1 MTKNMIRYSIILTV
15 LIRSLAIANESE
27 NKNDKWLKELNVPTW
42 VKNIFYRKE
51 ISKKYDYAFNI
62 NPMYLLGDFDGDNSP
77 DVAIVVREKS
87 SSKLGIIVIHYASK
101 EFFVVGAGQKIGNGG
116 DDFKWM
122 SNWSVKRK
130 GKVGQGAGGGT
141 PPELKVE
148 ALLVEKAESA
158 SGIIYWDG
166 KKYVWYQQGD

>member
-1 MTKNMIRYSIILTV
+1 MTRNIINYSIVLTV
-15 LIRSLAIANESE
+15 LICSLAIANESE

-77 DVAIVVREKS
+77 DVAILVREKS

-101 EFFVVGAGQKIGNGG
+101 EYFVVGAGQKIGNGG

-122 SNWSVKRK
+122 SNWSVERK

>member
-15 LIRSLAIANESE
+15 LICSLAIANESE

-77 DVAIVVREKS
+77 DVAILVREKS

-101 EFFVVGAGQKIGNGG
+101 EYFVVGAGQKIGNGG

-122 SNWSVKRK
+122 SNWSVERK